1 MGHGGRRSAAQPQRK
16 DRGPRFRG
24 TLDLLVY
31 LVQKNEVDIW
41 DIPIALIT
49 EQFLAYIQGM
59 TAERLESAGESSLMA
74 ATLLR
79 IKSQMLLPRPRLD
92 DEEELEDPRRELV
105 LKILEYQQFREIAEQ
120 LRERESAGRL
130 VFPRGMQEWD
140 AEILDEAGW
149 WCPIPRNG
157 YRWETC

>member
-1 MGHGGRRSAAQPQRK
+1 
-16 DRGPRFRG
+16 
-24 TLDLLVY
+24 
-31 LVQKNEVDIW
+31 
-41 DIPIALIT
+41 
-49 EQFLAYIQGM
+49 
-59 TAERLESAGESSLMA
+59 MA

-149 WCPIPRNG
+149 RCPIPRNG